1 MWMNEAKDYHGE
13 PIGQGD
19 FSKYGHYSK
28 IPKFHNTVPSCGT
41 QEANGFCTAQ
51 CMWKSTKKLG
61 MASAKSAK
69 GGTYIVARYSPP
81 GNWTGQ
87 KPY

>member
-1 MWMNEAKDYHGE
+1 MDEAKNYHGE
-13 PIGQGD
+13 PIGQGN
-19 FSKYGHYSK
+19 FASYGHYSK
-28 IPKFHNTVPSCGT
+28 SSRSTLRSCPAGRGT
-41 QEANGFCTAQ
+41 LANRVHAAQ

-69 GGTYIVARYSPP
+69 GGTYIVGRYSPP
-81 GNWTGQ
+81 GNWSGQ